1 MADEPDLLRALGEEL
16 GIDLVPDEQGIYE
29 LLIDDRLPVLF
40 QPTDDAATLV
50 ISAGLGEIP
59 PEAMAEGCRRLLE
72 RNLGSLASTG
82 TGVGLSPES
91 GNVMLMARLA
101 LAGLDAAGLAQ
112 VLEGFV
118 LLADDWRGVLEGL
131 DTDEAEG
138 EAEAEAEPAS
148 GIPVPASRFV

>member
-1 MADEPDLLRALGEEL
+1 MADEPELLRALGEEL
-16 GIDLVPDEQGIYE
+16 GIELVPDEQGIYE

-40 QPTDDAATLV
+40 QPTDDEATLV

-72 RNLGSLASTG
+72 RNLGSLAATG

-101 LAGLDAAGLAQ
+101 LAGLDAAGLAE

-118 LLADDWRGVLEGL
+118 MLADDWRDVLEGL
-131 DTDEAEG
+131 DT
-138 EAEAEAEPAS
+138 AEAEDEPAAGPAS